1 MRREPPTFAPARR
14 LPSHEREPGPLY
26 YLSYI
31 YMNEPLEREIET
43 RWLKER
49 RHRRASRYLKGP
61 VPLALLQRAAALPGK
76 ALALYLAIQH
86 RSDLRRSAEVT
97 LPADYLAAWGID
109 KDAKRR
115 SLATL
120 EAAGLIRVAGR
131 GPGRSIRVALVEP
144 EA

>member
-1 MRREPPTFAPARR
+1 MNE
-14 LPSHEREPGPLY
+14 LPEREVDT
-26 YLSYI
+26 SW
-31 YMNEPLEREIET
+31 R
-43 RWLKER
+43 KER

-61 VPLALLQRAAALPGK
+61 IPLALLQKAAPLPGK
-76 ALALYLAIQH
+76 ALALYLAIRH
-86 RSDLRRSAEVT
+86 RFDLRCTPEVT

-120 EAAGLIRVAGR
+120 EAAGLIRVVGR

>member
-1 MRREPPTFAPARR
+1 MNLE
-14 LPSHEREPGPLY
+14 PSHEREG
-26 YLSYI
+26 YLRTSANPVPYITYLI
-31 YMNEPLEREIET
+31 YMNEPPEREIAT

-61 VPLALLQRAAALPGK
+61 VPLALLRRAAPLPGK
-76 ALALYLAIQH
+76 TLALYLAIRH
-86 RSDLRRSAEVT
+86 RLDLRRTPEVT
-97 LPADYLAAWGID
+97 LPTDYLAEWGIN

-120 EAAGLIRVAGR
+120 EEAGLIRVVGR
-131 GPGRSIRVALVEP
+131 GPGRSIRVAPVEP

>member
-1 MRREPPTFAPARR
+1 MNLELARGREGYLRTSANPVPYITYLISMNESP
-14 LPSHEREPGPLY
+14 EREV
-26 YLSYI
+26 
-31 YMNEPLEREIET
+31 ET
-43 RWLKER
+43 SWLKER
-49 RHRRASRYLKGP
+49 QRRRASRYLKGP
-61 VPLALLQRAAALPGK
+61 VPLALLQKAAPLPGK
-76 ALALYLAIQH
+76 ALALYLAIRH
-86 RSDLRRSAEVT
+86 RFDLRRTPEVT